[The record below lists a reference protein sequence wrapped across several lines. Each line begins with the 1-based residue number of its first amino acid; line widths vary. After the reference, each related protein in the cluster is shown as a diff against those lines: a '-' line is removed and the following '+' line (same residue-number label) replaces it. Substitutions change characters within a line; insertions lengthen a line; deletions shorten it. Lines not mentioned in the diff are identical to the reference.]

1 MNMYAAA
8 PAAKTRLAPIC
19 IEAAPLFE
27 LVEVLVA
34 AEPVAEAK
42 PDCAD
47 SSAPEEVEVAAVAVA
62 DPVACVEVELPYADA
77 AMQF

>member
-19 IEAAPLFE
+19 MVAAPLFE
-27 LVEVLVA
+27 LEEALVA
-34 AEPVAEAK
+34 AEPVADAK

-47 SSAPEEVEVAAVAVA
+47 SSESEEVEVAAVAVA
-62 DPVACVEVELPYADA
+62 EPVA
-77 AMQF
+77 